1 MATPSCSK
9 LMSAATPSQLR
20 VRLEVGGCGSSRS
33 TPRQL
38 HRQLSRAALRSP
50 RRQSDAATLS
60 AHSGF
65 RININPCRLDYHRDS
80 ASVHLLLMIEVHAV
94 FCRVRLTFKE
104 WPLVAR
110 SGRPVGRGRP
120 TRCHSPSLAFNS
132 YACHSLAAVL
142 REVEKE
148 ESFEVSWPFQHL
160 GVMQGASYV
169 VVSCAP
175 MLFHTCSR
183 EFVILR
189 VPFVMPRIVNQMDA
203 TTSLRSCV
211 AIW

>member
-38 HRQLSRAALRSP
+38 HRQLSRAAFRSP
-50 RRQSDAATLS
+50 RWQSDAATRS
-60 AHSGF
+60 AHAGF

-104 WPLVAR
+104 WPLWREADGHTQTG
-110 SGRPVGRGRP
+110 SRGRQRMSRYP
-120 TRCHSPSLAFNS
+120 VSNRQGDRKTLSVCSGAGRALAKG
-132 YACHSLAAVL
+132 Y
-142 REVEKE
+142 
-148 ESFEVSWPFQHL
+148 
-160 GVMQGASYV
+160 
-169 VVSCAP
+169 
-175 MLFHTCSR
+175 SR
-183 EFVILR
+183 NIGYGMSGIFDTE
-189 VPFVMPRIVNQMDA
+189 
-203 TTSLRSCV
+203 
-211 AIW
+211 